1 MGSIAKENEEVRSI
15 DLCNVR
21 VFSKL
26 CKNNVLYIK

>member
-21 VFSKL
+21 VSSKI